1 MTTRWSDNK
10 VAVNK
15 GWGMSWPGTLVS
27 NRAIHPEYLF
37 EGPYG
42 TIPTRNASR
51 GGGALVKG
59 STAAKA
65 HMAYLRSLRKT
76 GGRKTRGKKTRGGSY
91 NLAALYGGENP
102 FTSTIDDLG
111 DSLKGTVRTGLENAL
126 AKASEAA
133 KERAAYY
140 AEHPEELFALGKK
153 YAPSVISKGKSLLSR
168 FKAWLKRKKEEKRLK
183 KLGRYLG
190 EVPIPAP
197 VAPAEP
203 IVDPSEMA
211 EEENYEDV
219 PPPLPPRNPLPPP
232 AVIPESRGVVNPV
245 TPTDAI
251 RQEMLNNPLFLKYKQ
266 KAGGKRICSRNYW

>member
-15 GWGMSWPGTLVS
+15 GWGMNWPGTLVS
-27 NRAIHPEYLF
+27 NKAIHPEYLF

-51 GGGALVKG
+51 GGSALVKG

-76 GGRKTRGKKTRGGSY
+76 RGRKTRGGSY
-91 NLAALYGGENP
+91 NMAALYGGENP
-102 FTSTIDDLG
+102 FTRTIDDLG
-111 DSLKGTVRTGLENAL
+111 DSLKGTVRTGVENAL
-126 AKASEAA
+126 TKASEAA
-133 KERAAYY
+133 KKRAQYY
-140 AEHPEELFALGKK
+140 AEHPEELYALGKK
-153 YAPSVISKGKSLLSR
+153 YVPSVISKGKSLLSR

-203 IVDPSEMA
+203 IVDPSEMV
-211 EEENYEDV
+211 EEEEIYEDV
-219 PPPLPPRNPLPPP
+219 PPPLPPRNPPRPPPRNPLPPAIP
-232 AVIPESRGVVNPV
+232 AGQI
-245 TPTDAI
+245 DALTA
-251 RQEMLNNPLFLKYKQ
+251 EMVNNPLFLKRKQ
-266 KAGGKRICSRNYW
+266 QAGGKRIRRRNYW

>member
-1 MTTRWSDNK
+1 MSTRWSDNK
-10 VAVNK
+10 VAINK
-15 GWGMSWPGTLVS
+15 GWGMNWPGTLVS

-51 GGGALVKG
+51 GGAALVKG

-76 GGRKTRGKKTRGGSY
+76 RGRRTRGGSY
-91 NLAALYGGENP
+91 NVAALYGGENP
-102 FTSTIDDLG
+102 FTRTIDDLG
-111 DSLKGTVRTGLENAL
+111 DSLKGTVRTGMENAL
-126 AKASEAA
+126 TKASEAA
-133 KERAAYY
+133 KKRAAYY
-140 AEHPEELFALGKK
+140 AEHPEELYALGKK
-153 YAPSVISKGKSLLSR
+153 YAPAIISKGKSLLSR
-168 FKAWLKRKKEEKRLK
+168 FKAWIKRKKEEKRLK

-203 IVDPSEMA
+203 IVDPNEMV
-211 EEENYEDV
+211 EEEIV
-219 PPPLPPRNPLPPP
+219 APIAPQAPRAPPPP
-232 AVIPESRGVVNPV
+232 ATIPDSRGVVNPV

-251 RQEMLNNPLFLKYKQ
+251 RQEMINNPLFLKFKQ
-266 KAGGKRICSRNYW
+266 QAGGKRIRRGNYW